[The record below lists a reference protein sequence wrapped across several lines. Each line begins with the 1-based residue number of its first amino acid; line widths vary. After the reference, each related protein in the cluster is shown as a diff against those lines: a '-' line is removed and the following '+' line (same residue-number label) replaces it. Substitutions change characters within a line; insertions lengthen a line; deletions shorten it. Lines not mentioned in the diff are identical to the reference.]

1 MASEIIT
8 VDVKNKS
15 GVLRCSPHIFRLI
28 REKFSVSNPS
38 YKMKRFVPRRYIIT
52 PSGAFEIGLWGEIE
66 NFIGSL
72 NIPVKLQISDEFKRA
87 FSPSFSSY
95 EIQNIDGFT
104 YYDHQSNTIKE
115 FLANGRGNGILAT
128 SSGKSVL
135 IAGLIKTI
143 RHYNPKY
150 RFLII
155 VPNTGLVNQLY
166 YSFLQEFNLPIISR
180 WGDGNIPDWDS
191 PVIIANSQILISDI
205 KDTVRKVKDFD
216 VVIVDEVHRL
226 GERKNQINK
235 VVHNI
240 TSPHKFGLTG
250 TLPDN
255 YMAAWNIIGKIGP
268 ILYEESSYNI
278 RQKGTASEVDIK
290 VIICKHQK
298 DIPVPIPV
306 APNVPLAPTA
316 FYDAEKNFLYTH
328 DKRNTVIQRIAKSLK
343 GNALILVDL
352 IDHGLILEQLFQG
365 IEGKQVFFV
374 QGSTDTSIRKDIIET
389 MEHSDNVI
397 CIAMSQ
403 IFSTGISINN
413 LPFVIFSCIGK
424 STVKISQAIGRAMR
438 LHKNKD
444 RAVIYDIADDTE
456 YSISHLR
463 ERLKLYSSNKYPYTI
478 QKITI

>member
-1 MASEIIT
+1 MAVETISI
-8 VDVKNKS
+8 DMKNKS
-15 GVLRCSPHIFRLI
+15 GVISCSPHILRLI
-28 REKFSVSNPS
+28 REKFSVPNPS
-38 YKMKRFVPRRYIIT
+38 YKMKRFVPRRYIVT
-52 PSGAFEIGLWGEIE
+52 PSGAFEVGLWGEIE

-72 NIPVKLQISDEFKRA
+72 NIPIKLNISDEFKRT
-87 FSPSFSSY
+87 FSPSFADY

-143 RHYNPKY
+143 RHYNPLF

-205 KDTVRKVKDFD
+205 NDTVKKVKDFD

-226 GERKNQINK
+226 GEKKNQINK

-240 TSPHKFGLTG
+240 ISPHKFGLTG

-255 YMAAWNIIGKIGP
+255 YMAAWNVIGKIGP

-290 VIICKHQK
+290 IIICKHQQLLPA
-298 DIPVPIPV
+298 PVPIG
-306 APNVPLAPTA
+306 PNIPLAPTA
-316 FYDAEKNFLYTH
+316 FYDVEKQFLYTNT
-328 DKRNTVIQRIAKSLK
+328 KRNTVICHIAKSLK

-352 IDHGLILEQLFQG
+352 IDHGLILEQLCQS
-365 IEGKQVFFV
+365 IEGKQTFFV
-374 QGSTDTSIRKDIIET
+374 QGSTDTNIRKDIIDT
-389 MEHSDNVI
+389 MEQTDNVI

-444 RAVIYDIADDTE
+444 KALIYDIADDTD
-456 YSISHLR
+456 YSMNHLR
-463 ERLKLYSSNKYPYTI
+463 ERIKLYKTNKYPFTI